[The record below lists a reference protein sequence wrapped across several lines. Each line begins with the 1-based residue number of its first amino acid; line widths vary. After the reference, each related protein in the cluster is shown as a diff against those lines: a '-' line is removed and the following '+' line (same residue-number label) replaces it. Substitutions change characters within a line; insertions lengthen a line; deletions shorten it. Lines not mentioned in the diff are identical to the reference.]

1 MRRNPRSVSALI
13 IRTSLLIP
21 LAIAWSGPAAAA
33 SYLGSAA
40 GFAVLGASAVTNTGP
55 TTIRGD
61 LGVSPGTAINGLE
74 SITLTGDVHATDA
87 VAAQAHDDAI
97 VAFVNLAVLPFDFDF
112 TGVDLGTVGVLSPG
126 VYRFGNS
133 ALLTGAL
140 TLDYGANPNSA
151 FVFQI
156 GSTLTTA
163 SGSSVTVL
171 GGGRGS
177 GLFWNVGSAATLG
190 TGTTFAGNIIAQMAV
205 TLNTGA
211 RILCGR
217 AIALEAAVTLDT
229 NVVSNDCRGGGSG
242 SDDFGSSGFAG
253 NAVPEPTS
261 WAMMIGGFA
270 GVGMAMRRRRAAERP
285 VSA

>member
-190 TGTTFAGNIIAQMAV
+190 TGTTLPATSSRRWRLPSIPERASCAVGRLRSRRRSPSTPMSYRTIAG
-205 TLNTGA
+205 
-211 RILCGR
+211 
-217 AIALEAAVTLDT
+217 AAV
-229 NVVSNDCRGGGSG
+229 VGAMIS
-242 SDDFGSSGFAG
+242 
-253 NAVPEPTS
+253 AVAVLPATRFPS
-261 WAMMIGGFA
+261 
-270 GVGMAMRRRRAAERP
+270 RRAGQ
-285 VSA
+285 